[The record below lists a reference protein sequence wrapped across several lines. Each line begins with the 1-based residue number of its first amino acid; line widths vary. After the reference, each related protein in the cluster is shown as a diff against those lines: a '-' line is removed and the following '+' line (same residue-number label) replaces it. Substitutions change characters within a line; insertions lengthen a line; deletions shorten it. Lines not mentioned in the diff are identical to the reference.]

1 MRFRKFGGLGWDVSE
16 IGLGTW
22 ALGSNWGPQDD
33 SESVRTLHAALDAG
47 CNFIDTARA
56 YGDGRSERLI
66 AQALKQWPRSDQVY
80 VATKVPPLVN
90 PDWLP
95 TPYQS
100 WEEKFPEQ
108 QIRSEVDKSLRDLNS
123 DCIDL
128 VQIHTWSRAWNKNPV
143 PCQILRDLQ
152 SQGKL
157 RAIGVSTP
165 EIDQNSVIDLMRLR
179 CVDSVQVIYNLF
191 DQEAQAEIFSTA
203 LEYGVAVIVR
213 VALDESSLTGKL
225 TNQTSFPE
233 GDIRGSYFAGDRLQR
248 TVDRVEKIRSL
259 VGSEEASLVAAAL
272 KFALKPPAVSTVIVG
287 SRTAQQAKVNCAVGC
302 EPQMSDD
309 LEHKLRGHNW
319 RRSFWYAGK

>member
-1 MRFRKFGGLGWDVSE
+1 M
-16 IGLGTW
+16 
-22 ALGSNWGPQDD
+22 
-33 SESVRTLHAALDAG
+33 
-47 CNFIDTARA
+47 
-56 YGDGRSERLI
+56 I
-66 AQALKQWPRSDQVY
+66 AQALKQRPRAEQVY

-100 WEEKFPEQ
+100 WEEKFPEEH
-108 QIRSEVDKSLRDLNS
+108 IRNEVNKSLRDLNV

-128 VQIHTWSRAWNKNPV
+128 VQIHTWSRAWNKDPV
-143 PCQILRDLQ
+143 PCQFLRELQ

-157 RAIGVSTP
+157 RAVGVSTP
-165 EIDQNSVIDLMRLR
+165 EIDQHAVIDLMRCR
-179 CVDSVQVIYNLF
+179 CVDSIQVIYNLF

-203 LEYGVAVIVR
+203 LEHGVAVIVR

-225 TNQTSFPE
+225 TGQTSFPQ
-233 GDIRGSYFAGDRLQR
+233 GDIRSSYFAGDRLQR
-248 TVDRVEKIRSL
+248 TVDRVEKIRSV
-259 VGSEEASLVAAAL
+259 VGAKEPRLAAAAL

-287 SRTAQQAKVNCAVGC
+287 CRTAQQAKVNCAVGC

-319 RRSFWYAGK
+319 QRSFWYAGK

>member
-1 MRFRKFGGLGWDVSE
+1 MRFRKFGKLGWEVSE

-22 ALGSNWGPQDD
+22 ALGSNWGPQDED
-33 SESVRTLHAALDAG
+33 ESLRTLHAALDSG

-56 YGDGRSERLI
+56 YGDGRSERVI
-66 AQALKQWPRSDQVY
+66 AQALKQRPRADRVY

-100 WEEKFPEQ
+100 WEEKFPEEH
-108 QIRSEVDKSLRDLNS
+108 IRNEVDKSLKDLNV

-128 VQIHTWSRAWNKNPV
+128 VQIHTWSRAWNKDPM
-143 PCQILRDLQ
+143 PCQILRELQ
-152 SQGKL
+152 REGKL

-165 EIDQNSVIDLMRLR
+165 EVDQNSIIDLMRGR
-179 CVDSVQVIYNLF
+179 YVDSVQVIYNLF

-203 LEYGVAVIVR
+203 VEHGIAVIVR

-225 TNQTSFPE
+225 THQTSFPE

-248 TVDRVEKIRSL
+248 TVDRVETIRSA
-259 VGSEEASLVAAAL
+259 VGSEEPSLAAAAL

-287 SRTAQQAKVNCAVGC
+287 SRSAQQATANCAIGG
-302 EPQMSDD
+302 EPPMSDD
-309 LEHKLRGHNW
+309 LEYKLRGHHW

>member
-1 MRFRKFGGLGWDVSE
+1 MRFRKFGKLGWDVSE

-33 SESVRTLHAALDAG
+33 GESLRTLHAALDSG

-56 YGDGRSERLI
+56 YGDGRSERVI
-66 AQALKQWPRSDQVY
+66 TRALKQWPGAGRVY

-100 WEEKFPEQ
+100 WEEKFPEEH
-108 QIRSEVDKSLRDLNS
+108 IRSEIDKSLRDLNV

-128 VQIHTWSRAWNKNPV
+128 VQIHTWSRAWNKDPV
-143 PCQILRDLQ
+143 PCQVLRELQ
-152 SQGKL
+152 RQGKL
-157 RAIGVSTP
+157 RSFGVSTP
-165 EIDQNSVIDLMRLR
+165 DLDQNSVIDLMRGR
-179 CVDSVQVIYNLF
+179 HVDSVQVIYNLF
-191 DQEAQAEIFSTA
+191 DQEAQAEIFTTA
-203 LEYGVAVIVR
+203 LEHGIAVIVR

-225 TNQTSFPE
+225 TCGTSFAE
-233 GDIRGSYFAGDRLQR
+233 GDIRSSYFAGDRLHR
-248 TVDRVEKIRSL
+248 TVDRVERIRSA
-259 VGSEEASLVAAAL
+259 VGYEEPSLAAAAL

-287 SRTAQQAKVNCAVGC
+287 SRTVQQAKANCAVGC
-302 EPQMSDD
+302 EPPMSDD
-309 LEHKLRGHNW
+309 LEHKLRSHNW